1 MGTSIALRIADV
13 PVSRSTRT
21 VRAWRARARE
31 KLMAKVV
38 LPTPPLPDEIGMMR
52 LMATGRIR
60 VYRAETFCVR
70 RSLRGMNA
78 QRRLSLVA
86 IESVQ
91 SMQIQLFRKLSLF
104 AELDDREL
112 ASVAAVAKTRRYAK
126 DDVVFH
132 ADESGDGFCL
142 IREGQVKVTMIS
154 PEGKE
159 IILSILGPGD
169 FFGEMALLD
178 DEPRSAT
185 VVATEALDLIT
196 IWRSDFL
203 QILAENFDITRKV
216 LAEISQRLRTAS
228 NRIESLATMDV
239 YGRLARFFL
248 DLAKDQG
255 KVLDNGYVAVTRPT
269 HQAIANMIGTSRET
283 VSRLIHDLMRQNL
296 LISEGKTIYL
306 KKTALDQF
314 REEA

>member
-1 MGTSIALRIADV
+1 MGTSMALRMAEV
-13 PVSRSTRT
+13 PVSRSTST
-21 VRAWRARARE
+21 VRPWRESASE
-31 KLMAKVV
+31 KLMANVV
-38 LPTPPLPDEIGMMR
+38 FPTPPLPDETGMIR
-52 LMATGRIR
+52 LMAT
-60 VYRAETFCVR
+60 
-70 RSLRGMNA
+70 L
-78 QRRLSLVA
+78 
-86 IESVQ
+86 IESYRPMEA
-91 SMQIQLFRKLSLF
+91 SFFRKFVLF

-132 ADESGDGFCL
+132 ADESGDVFCL

-159 IILSILGPGD
+159 IILSMLGPGD

-185 VVATEALDLIT
+185 VIATEALDVVT

-203 QILAENFDITRKV
+203 QILSENFSITKKV
-216 LAEISQRLRTAS
+216 LAELSRRLRHAS

-248 DLAKDQG
+248 DLARQNG
-255 KVLDNGYVAVTRPT
+255 KVLENGYVAVQRPT
-269 HQAIANMIGTSRET
+269 HQSIANMIGTSRET
-283 VSRLIHDLMRQNL
+283 VSRLIHDLMKQNL
-296 LISEGKTIYL
+296 LLSEGKTIYFR
-306 KKTALDQF
+306 KSALDQF
-314 REEA
+314 RAEL

>member
-1 MGTSIALRIADV
+1 
-13 PVSRSTRT
+13 
-21 VRAWRARARE
+21 
-31 KLMAKVV
+31 
-38 LPTPPLPDEIGMMR
+38 
-52 LMATGRIR
+52 
-60 VYRAETFCVR
+60 
-70 RSLRGMNA
+70 
-78 QRRLSLVA
+78 
-86 IESVQ
+86 
-91 SMQIQLFRKLSLF
+91 MQASFFRKFALF

-112 ASVAAVAKTRRYAK
+112 AAIAAVAKARHYAK
-126 DDVVFH
+126 DDVIFH
-132 ADESGDGFCL
+132 ADESGDVFCL

-159 IILSILGPGD
+159 IILSLLGPGD

-185 VVATEALDLIT
+185 VVATETLDLVT

-203 QILAENFDITRKV
+203 QILQENFSITRKV
-216 LAEISQRLRTAS
+216 LAELSRRLRTAS

-248 DLAKDQG
+248 ELAQDSG
-255 KVLDNGYVAVTRPT
+255 KSLDNGYVAVTRPT

-296 LISEGKTIYL
+296 LLSEGKTIYL
-306 KKTALDQF
+306 RKTALDQF
-314 REEA
+314 RAEL